1 MKRLLAL
8 LLCLSLFLPV
18 LALGEEEDE
27 WSMQEEDIELD
38 ENGNLIIRDDDT
50 GEAFVI
56 KTDTETEEELIEQ
69 YAVDESID
77 YSELEVNENLPDNI
91 VNILLIGVD
100 VRGNKDTQLL
110 RDQVGNASSDVK
122 LCDVVMILS
131 IDKDEGT
138 IKLTSIA
145 RDTKVEIPGQGSHKI
160 NFAFGIRH
168 FKDGKYHSFTD
179 KPELVVRTVNHNF
192 ELNIQHY
199 IAVNFFGVEEIIE
212 YLGGVDVDLTRA
224 EAKAI
229 NAYISEHGRKMRNT
243 YDNHSE
249 GRTKLQAQ
257 DGVQHLDGLQGLVF
271 ARLRHVSGGN
281 DFQRTGRTRRLL
293 ENLLRPVAAK
303 LKSGDLDTFNL
314 LAVLSQYFITDMNLA
329 EMAFQLLPIVL
340 NSPIMSDLDSAASL
354 IEEFRIPEDKT
365 WHYSDDGN
373 YVIMNNQHETTVS
386 LHDFIYGA
394 YWPADE

>member
-1 MKRLLAL
+1 MEYRR
-8 LLCLSLFLPV
+8 C
-18 LALGEEEDE
+18 
-27 WSMQEEDIELD
+27 
-38 ENGNLIIRDDDT
+38 NLIIRDEDT

-56 KTDTETEEELIEQ
+56 KTGNETEEELIEQ
-69 YAVDESID
+69 YAVDENID
-77 YSELEVNENLPDNI
+77 YSELEMNENLPDNI

-100 VRGNKDTQLL
+100 VRGNKNTQLL

-145 RDTKVEIPGQGSHKI
+145 RDTKVEIPGQGTHKI

-168 FKDGKYHSFTD
+168 YKNGQYHSFTD

-212 YLGGVDVDLTRA
+212 YLGGVDVDLTKA
-224 EAKAI
+224 EAKAV
-229 NAYISEHGRKMRNT
+229 NAYISTNGRKMKNT

-249 GRTKLQAQ
+249 GRVKLQAQ

-303 LKSGDLDTFNL
+303 LKSGELDTFNV
-314 LAVLSQYFITDMNLA
+314 LAVLSEYFITDMNLA

-340 NSPIMSDLDSAASL
+340 NSPIMSNMDEASSL

-365 WHYSDDGN
+365 WHYSDDGQ

-394 YWPADE
+394 YWPAD